1 MFMLLNAEMT
11 LQKARAYR
19 ARENVRVYL
28 TLYVTFAV
36 VLDEN

>member
-1 MFMLLNAEMT
+1 MT
-11 LQKARAYR
+11 PKM
-19 ARENVRVYL
+19 RERSERGNFFKSYL